1 MPRATAISWPLPK
14 FPRCTPRMTRDTRMY
29 EKPCSSAHWRMVFP
43 SERNLRLTC
52 SPVILN
58 PIDTSIA
65 VHLGF
70 IIGTFGAMSTPI
82 GAHDRL
88 REERIRLGYNQTEF
102 SAVAGTTQRSQTVY
116 ETGKRSPDL
125 EYLAA
130 IATIGA
136 DVQYIA
142 TGKRTVANSVPVD
155 AMEKAISTAFEMI
168 KTSGVEVT
176 SGQFVQM
183 VKTLLPQPAAVED
196 QQPGAPGPGGG
207 HPSMGHGNMIAS
219 GSGITQVGGR
229 ISISRGGKM
238 KSN

>member
-1 MPRATAISWPLPK
+1 
-14 FPRCTPRMTRDTRMY
+14 
-29 EKPCSSAHWRMVFP
+29 
-43 SERNLRLTC
+43 
-52 SPVILN
+52 
-58 PIDTSIA
+58 
-65 VHLGF
+65 
-70 IIGTFGAMSTPI
+70 MSTPN
-82 GAHDRL
+82 GTHDRL
-88 REERIRLGYNQTEF
+88 REERVRLGYNQTDF
-102 SAVAGTTQRSQTVY
+102 AAVAGTTQRSQTVY

-130 IATIGA
+130 IATVGA

-142 TGKRTVANSVPVD
+142 TGKRTVANSVQTD

-183 VKTLLPQPAAVED
+183 VKTLLPQPSNIETPPTE
-196 QQPGAPGPGGG
+196 PGRGPGTGN
-207 HPSMGHGNMIAS
+207 PSMGHGNMIAS
-219 GSGITQVGGR
+219 GSGITQVGGL

>member
-1 MPRATAISWPLPK
+1 
-14 FPRCTPRMTRDTRMY
+14 
-29 EKPCSSAHWRMVFP
+29 
-43 SERNLRLTC
+43 
-52 SPVILN
+52 
-58 PIDTSIA
+58 
-65 VHLGF
+65 
-70 IIGTFGAMSTPI
+70 MSTPN
-82 GAHDRL
+82 GSHDRL

-102 SAVAGTTQRSQTVY
+102 AAVAGTTQRSQTVY

-125 EYLAA
+125 GYLTA
-130 IATIGA
+130 IASIGA

-142 TGKRTVANSVPVD
+142 TGTRAIANSVPVD

-183 VKTLLPQPAAVED
+183 VKTLLPASNIQTSPPSE
-196 QQPGAPGPGGG
+196 PGPGPGSG
-207 HPSMGHGNMIAS
+207 SPSMGHGNMIAS

>member
-1 MPRATAISWPLPK
+1 
-14 FPRCTPRMTRDTRMY
+14 
-29 EKPCSSAHWRMVFP
+29 
-43 SERNLRLTC
+43 
-52 SPVILN
+52 
-58 PIDTSIA
+58 
-65 VHLGF
+65 
-70 IIGTFGAMSTPI
+70 MSTRS
-82 GAHDRL
+82 GSHDRL
-88 REERIRLGYNQTEF
+88 REERVRLGYNQTDF

-125 EYLAA
+125 AYLAA

-142 TGKRTVANSVPVD
+142 TGTRTIANSVPVD

-183 VKTLLPQPAAVED
+183 VKTLLPQPSNIETPPSAE
-196 QQPGAPGPGGG
+196 PGPGPGSG
-207 HPSMGHGNMIAS
+207 NPSMGHGNMIAS

-229 ISISRGGKM
+229 ISIS
-238 KSN
+238 S

>member
-1 MPRATAISWPLPK
+1 
-14 FPRCTPRMTRDTRMY
+14 
-29 EKPCSSAHWRMVFP
+29 
-43 SERNLRLTC
+43 
-52 SPVILN
+52 
-58 PIDTSIA
+58 
-65 VHLGF
+65 
-70 IIGTFGAMSTPI
+70 MSTPN
-82 GAHDRL
+82 GSHDRL
-88 REERIRLGYNQTEF
+88 REERVRLGYNQTEF
-102 SAVAGTTQRSQTVY
+102 AAVAGTTQRSQTVY

-183 VKTLLPQPAAVED
+183 VKTLLPQPSSIEAPMPTERDAAA
-196 QQPGAPGPGGG
+196 GSGN
-207 HPSMGHGNMIAS
+207 PSMGHGNMIAS

-229 ISISRGGKM
+229 ISISRRGKM

>member
-1 MPRATAISWPLPK
+1 
-14 FPRCTPRMTRDTRMY
+14 
-29 EKPCSSAHWRMVFP
+29 
-43 SERNLRLTC
+43 
-52 SPVILN
+52 
-58 PIDTSIA
+58 
-65 VHLGF
+65 
-70 IIGTFGAMSTPI
+70 MSTPN
-82 GAHDRL
+82 GTHDRL
-88 REERIRLGYNQTEF
+88 REERVRLGYNQTDF
-102 SAVAGTTQRSQTVY
+102 AAVAGTTQRSQTVY

-130 IATIGA
+130 IATVGA

-142 TGKRTVANSVPVD
+142 TGKRTVANSVPTD

-183 VKTLLPQPAAVED
+183 VKTLLPQPSNIETPPTE
-196 QQPGAPGPGGG
+196 PGRGPGTGN
-207 HPSMGHGNMIAS
+207 PSMGHRNMIAS